1 MIRRPQNH
9 TSGERYDPLSL
20 TIELTQAPLSSASM
34 ELPDDSTIA
43 IGDLVELF
51 TPHGSAGLFRANRL
65 EHSFGSSINVELQH
79 ALCTLSDVLIK
90 KDDEEHDG
98 TAREALEMILAPQ
111 ELWQLGDVDVPDDE
125 TLHWEI
131 DYSNVLESLCN
142 IMDELK
148 GYMLVTDF
156 TTTPWTLHIKALQ
169 DDDACEC
176 RLNRNLSSLSVD
188 YDRAE
193 LCTRLYVRDIEG
205 LEDPLDADTL
215 PLWGVVERT
224 MSFDEGTPKED
235 AEKAALAYLDEHK
248 NPLISVMIDGVELAQ
263 ITGESIDRFHLGR
276 LCRVCLPDY
285 GQTIRH
291 RVVSIRYNDLI
302 ADEYEVRVTL
312 SNEVS
317 DTADAIAG
325 IMVDNTILKNRLY
338 EQAQH
343 LTVVAETIRLQAQMI
358 ALKADLILLDGYVKA
373 DQLETETLRVLQS
386 ARVPDLKALNFG
398 CSGEA
403 NINHLNATEAIIG
416 NLAAGGLVLEG
427 SKVGW
432 SSQYVLTGQ
441 PTLTVSKNTKQV
453 MLADGTSGTIDYVT
467 GVTVTIPSQ
476 TLSYLGASA
485 AE

>member
-1 MIRRPQNH
+1 MIRMPRNN
-9 TSGERYDPLSL
+9 TSGERYNPLSL

-34 ELPDDSTIA
+34 GLPDDSTIA
-43 IGDLVELF
+43 IGDLVEFF

-79 ALCTLSDVLIK
+79 ALCTLSDVLITK
-90 KDDEEHDG
+90 GDEEHDG

-111 ELWQLGDVDVPDDE
+111 ERWRLGDVDVPDDE

-156 TTTPWTLHIKALQ
+156 TTTPWTLHVKALQ

-235 AEKAALAYLDEHK
+235 AEKAAQAYLDEHK

-343 LTVVAETIRLQAQMI
+343 LTVIAETIQMQAQLI

-373 DQLETETLRVLQS
+373 DQLETDVLNVIGS
-386 ARVPDLKALNFG
+386 ARLPYVDVTSLYTD
-398 CSGEA
+398 GEVNAAFISAGECDIVDA
-403 NINHLNATEAIIG
+403 NVTNLTIGGQTAATQ
-416 NLAAGGLVLEG
+416 
-427 SKVGW
+427 SW
-432 SSQYVLTGQ
+432 
-441 PTLTVSKNTKQV
+441 
-453 MLADGTSGTIDYVT
+453 VT
-467 GVTVTIPSQ
+467 GTALTPYATQAWCMSKFVTR
-476 TLSYLGASA
+476 
-485 AE
+485 E